1 MKLKSKPTNRPQNI
15 TDILFAVLTNLQR
28 EFPFTQKLNS
38 RTFPIAITGTVL
50 HSKSGRELKD

>member
-38 RTFPIAITGTVL
+38 RTFPINITGTVL
-50 HSKSGRELKD
+50 HSKSGTS